1 MAGSEPVADAEEQ
14 DIGVAVVVRQDP
26 APREASGPVAPDPVA
41 RGHREDARGEGIVV
55 SLALLVHGDVH
66 AEAGAERE
74 PVAEKARLVPTL
86 RHDAVAPDEVRVALV
101 EPGDR
106 APERGTEGVPVLDAR
121 GDRVV
126 VLGAQAVDDGR
137 AGEQRQLV
145 ALRRRARRRAAV
157 DGLVILVQ
165 LVADAED
172 ELRRVDAFLR
182 LDVVEPHLVEPAP
195 RAAPGRSRAVEHAVA
210 VRVGVVAGALAGS
223 YGSVVVAVG
232 AGARGE
238 AEPRAERRG
247 LGPELQRLA
256 VAVVVGDVPLVLV
269 GEARRQVLAERLV
282 VRDEPGGRTL
292 ALRSIRLQR
301 AGEAVDL
308 LRRGGGERGGGAQ
321 PCCPRRGLPGA
332 AVTLQLLWLL
342 PPLRLNI
349 GGEPA
354 GDVVLVDVGYVGDCL
369 GPCDSSPQCA
379 QAKSRNVIG
388 LWSHFAVAAGPAVV
402 ARRQRPAPHKYC
414 QATPSV
420 SKSVPVRA

>member
-86 RHDAVAPDEVRVALV
+86 RHDAVAPDEGCGGPREPTHPPPRHDAEAPDEVRVALV
-101 EPGDR
+101 EPRDR

-145 ALRRRARRRAAV
+145 ALRRRAPRRAAV

-247 LGPELQRLA
+247 VWP
-256 VAVVVGDVPLVLV
+256 
-269 GEARRQVLAERLV
+269 ARRA
-282 VRDEPGGRTL
+282 
-292 ALRSIRLQR
+292 
-301 AGEAVDL
+301 
-308 LRRGGGERGGGAQ
+308 
-321 PCCPRRGLPGA
+321 
-332 AVTLQLLWLL
+332 
-342 PPLRLNI
+342 
-349 GGEPA
+349 
-354 GDVVLVDVGYVGDCL
+354 
-369 GPCDSSPQCA
+369 
-379 QAKSRNVIG
+379 
-388 LWSHFAVAAGPAVV
+388 
-402 ARRQRPAPHKYC
+402 
-414 QATPSV
+414 
-420 SKSVPVRA
+420 

>member
-101 EPGDR
+101 EPRDR

-137 AGEQRQLV
+137 AGEQRPLA
-145 ALRRRARRRAAV
+145 ALRRGARLRAAV
-157 DGLVILVQ
+157 DGLVILAQ

-308 LRRGGGERGGGAQ
+308 LRRGVGEYRSAACGEQREGGA
-321 PCCPRRGLPGA
+321 
-332 AVTLQLLWLL
+332 
-342 PPLRLNI
+342 
-349 GGEPA
+349 EPA

>member
-41 RGHREDARGEGIVV
+41 RGHREDAPGEGIGAA
-55 SLALLVHGDVH
+55 LALLVHGDVH

-101 EPGDR
+101 EPRDR

-145 ALRRRARRRAAV
+145 ALRRRARLRAAV

-232 AGARGE
+232 AGARRE

-256 VAVVVGDVPLVLV
+256 VAVGGGGVPLRPPQYPPA
-269 GEARRQVLAERLV
+269 ARRR
-282 VRDEPGGRTL
+282 GR
-292 ALRSIRLQR
+292 RSPAPRRRGVSQR
-301 AGEAVDL
+301 S
-308 LRRGGGERGGGAQ
+308 LRRAARG
-321 PCCPRRGLPGA
+321 RRPALP
-332 AVTLQLLWLL
+332 
-342 PPLRLNI
+342 
-349 GGEPA
+349 
-354 GDVVLVDVGYVGDCL
+354 
-369 GPCDSSPQCA
+369 SSPWITWGC
-379 QAKSRNVIG
+379 
-388 LWSHFAVAAGPAVV
+388 
-402 ARRQRPAPHKYC
+402 C
-414 QATPSV
+414 QPSV
-420 SKSVPVRA
+420 ALAAAAAPPEYRRRACRRRSTCRCWIRR